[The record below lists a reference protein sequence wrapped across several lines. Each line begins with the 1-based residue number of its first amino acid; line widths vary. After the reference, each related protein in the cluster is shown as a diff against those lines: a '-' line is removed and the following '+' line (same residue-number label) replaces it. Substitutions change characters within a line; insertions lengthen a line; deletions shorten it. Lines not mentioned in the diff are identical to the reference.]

1 MARFDKKWLFIHI
14 PAGVVVAFLL
24 GFGVVQCDG
33 KNEESA
39 EKVKAQNQL
48 VDASTK
54 MDIAAS
60 RMDSLLNV
68 NCDLGA
74 DNVRKSDTIR
84 VLKDSV
90 NTLNGQVRELRADN
104 DSLIVALD
112 DCANSKKKT
121 QPRRK
126 PRNSSRRP
134 VATKKRDTVYVVAKP
149 QAENRNCR
157 AATEVR
163 TANVRLD
170 GSYNNGNVLIDNAP
184 TNTNIRLDNGSV
196 NNGNIVVGGAN
207 NVGTVSAQQAN
218 IGMTGAHNNGN
229 VIVENGA
236 RNTDV
241 SLDRHAVNNGAI
253 VVGNENT
260 VYQVMPDTV
269 VRFITTNNRVVKCRV
284 IAKQRQYR

>member
-1 MARFDKKWLFIHI
+1 
-14 PAGVVVAFLL
+14 
-24 GFGVVQCDG
+24 
-33 KNEESA
+33 
-39 EKVKAQNQL
+39 
-48 VDASTK
+48 
-54 MDIAAS
+54 
-60 RMDSLLNV
+60 
-68 NCDLGA
+68 
-74 DNVRKSDTIR
+74 

-134 VATKKRDTVYVVAKP
+134 ATPVKRDTVYVVAKP
-149 QAENRNCR
+149 QAENRNCC
-157 AATEVR
+157 AGTEVR

-170 GSYNNGNVLIDNAP
+170 GSYNNGNVLVDNAP

-196 NNGNIVVGGAN
+196 NNGNVVVGGAN

-218 IGMTGAHNNGN
+218 IGMTGAYNNGN

-241 SLDRHAVNNGAI
+241 SLDGHAVNNGAI
-253 VVGNENT
+253 VVGNANT
-260 VYQVMPDTV
+260 VYNVTPDTIM
-269 VRFITTNNRVVKCRV
+269 RFTAAKNTVVKCR
-284 IAKQRQYR
+284 IITKQRVYR